1 MASSSLSPG
10 DLLASVGL
18 VGLACFVLC
27 YDYERSFFATFGL
40 SPDDVGQGYPVI
52 LGKAAT
58 GAAVYLALAAPIA
71 SGPWLI
77 RWLGGRLH
85 IQHRF
90 LKLALAPMASAT
102 VTAVFLAAISFA
114 GGLPPWPGAAVG
126 AVLGLTTTTWTAT
139 VVAVP
144 VEASAVGVRR
154 LSRIRR
160 YAAPGVA
167 LFAVL
172 VVGAAHAGTQDSQ
185 RLLRLP
191 RASPYAS
198 HWQELL
204 AMNTPAVT
212 VTWTVP
218 GEAGQKRA
226 AARLIGS
233 VDQVIITFDL
243 DACMLRRLPS
253 GNVMTASRIAGAS
266 IDASSTDRAG
276 SALPRCPR

>member
-1 MASSSLSPG
+1 
-10 DLLASVGL
+10 
-18 VGLACFVLC
+18 LACFVVC

-90 LKLALAPMASAT
+90 LKLALAPIASAT

-139 VVAVP
+139 AVAAP
-144 VEASAVGVRR
+144 VRASAIGLRR

-172 VVGAAHAGTQDSQ
+172 VVAAAHAGTQDSR
-185 RLLRLP
+185 RLLHLP
-191 RASPYAS
+191 HATPYAS

-212 VTWTVP
+212 ETWTVP
-218 GEAGQKRA
+218 GDGRQQRA
-226 AARLIGS
+226 VVRLIGS
-233 VDQVIITFDL
+233 ADQVIVSFDL
-243 DACMLRRLPS
+243 DACVLRRLPS
-253 GNVMTASRIAGAS
+253 GNVTTASRVAGAG
-266 IDASSTDRAG
+266 IDASSTDRSG